1 MMTKT
6 PGWPRFFNSEINLV
20 MKKATVIVVALEK
33 WEDFCKVVM
42 ANCIMVHTKKS
53 GVKNG

>member
-1 MMTKT
+1 MMMKK
-6 PGWPRFFNSEINLV
+6 PGWPRFLNSEMNLV
-20 MKKATVIVVALEK
+20 MKKATVIVVVLEK
-33 WEDFCKVVM
+33 WEDFYKVVM